1 MSEKAAALDNLRS
14 AYRELQAAIEG
25 IPAERMTEV
34 WSGEWSVKDMLA
46 HMASWDEILAEDLRR
61 IARGHMPVLA
71 SFREADVNAWNA
83 FLMRPRRS
91 FGLDQVRFE
100 SQHWHQQAIASFEAL
115 PDALFSPG
123 NMAAAFAAIQA
134 AHYRDHAGNILQWR
148 QKEGI

>member
-1 MSEKAAALDNLRS
+1 MSEKAAALGNLRS
-14 AYRELQAAIEG
+14 AYRELQEAVAG

-34 WSGEWSVKDMLA
+34 WSGEWSAKDILA
-46 HMASWDEILAEDLRR
+46 HAASWDEILAEDLRR

-100 SQHWHQQAIASFEAL
+100 SQHWHEEAMASFEAL
-115 PDALFSPG
+115 PDALFAPG

-134 AHYRDHAGNILQWR
+134 GHYLDHARAIRGWR
-148 QKEGI
+148 EKEGI

>member
-1 MSEKAAALDNLRS
+1 MTGKEAALDSLRS
-14 AYRELQAAIEG
+14 AYRDLQQAVEG
-25 IPAERMTEV
+25 IPDDKMTAV
-34 WSGEWSVKDMLA
+34 WSGEWSVKDILA
-46 HMASWDEILAEDLRR
+46 HTASWDEILAEDLRR

-115 PDALFSPG
+115 PDALFAPG

-134 AHYRDHAGNILQWR
+134 AHYLDHAGQIRQWR
-148 QKEGI
+148 QKEAI